1 MIIDSSYLFDLMAE
15 DPGAFSKGA
24 ELVDEGEM
32 QWLPT
37 TVVAETYYGDAWA
50 RSDTTE
56 QEIRNRL
63 LGCSRIGVD
72 EEISR
77 TAGELLAMADDRVG
91 GLAGVGPTDAY
102 IAAMAEVLND
112 AVLTDIVDD
121 FEALGV
127 SVETFRSRCENTK
140 LLSDLPQSRLKR
152 CKLVAR
158 EVYRLCVCHSVCTE
172 REGPLR
178 DCAVLSWR

>member
-15 DPGAFSKGA
+15 DPDAFSKGA

-37 TVVAETYYGDAWA
+37 PVVAEAYYGVATA

-63 LGCSRIGVD
+63 LAYPRIDVD
-72 EEISR
+72 EEIAR
-77 TAGELLAMADDRVG
+77 KAGELLAVADDRVG
-91 GLAGVGPTDAY
+91 GQAGVGPNAAY
-102 IAAMAEVLND
+102 ITTMAEVLD
-112 AVLTDIVDD
+112 DEVLTDNVDD

-127 SVETFRSRCENTK
+127 SVET
-140 LLSDLPQSRLKR
+140 
-152 CKLVAR
+152 
-158 EVYRLCVCHSVCTE
+158 Y
-172 REGPLR
+172 
-178 DCAVLSWR
+178 